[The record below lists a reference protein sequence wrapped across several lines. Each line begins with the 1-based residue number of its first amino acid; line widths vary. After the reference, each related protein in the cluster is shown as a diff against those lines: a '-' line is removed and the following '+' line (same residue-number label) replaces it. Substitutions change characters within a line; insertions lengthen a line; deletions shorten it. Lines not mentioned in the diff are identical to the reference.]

1 MHMENV
7 FIFNF
12 DYRPLRFRAAIV
24 NIFQTV
30 TLPKRPISNKSHSFR
45 NGNTCELG
53 TTRQKFFINLCNSMR
68 NGNANQSRW
77 TKSSVPDKS
86 YTLRNVNAGQ
96 TDTWTKGSFFNSS
109 YTIMN
114 DNTGQIIA
122 TTECAFVDY
131 CHATRNFDM
140 SNTSIL
146 KSTFSDKFYTVW
158 KIDAG

>member
-1 MHMENV
+1 MLIKADE
-7 FIFNF
+7 
-12 DYRPLRFRAAIV
+12 LKAAFPIK
-24 NIFQTV
+24 V
-30 TLPKRPISNKSHSFR
+30 TLSGMSMLVKLIHEPK
-45 NGNTCELG
+45 
-53 TTRQKFFINLCNSMR
+53 
-68 NGNANQSRW
+68 AV
-77 TKSSVPDKS
+77 SS
-86 YTLRNVNAGQ
+86 
-96 TDTWTKGSFFNSS
+96 NSS

-122 TTECAFVDY
+122 TTECAFADY